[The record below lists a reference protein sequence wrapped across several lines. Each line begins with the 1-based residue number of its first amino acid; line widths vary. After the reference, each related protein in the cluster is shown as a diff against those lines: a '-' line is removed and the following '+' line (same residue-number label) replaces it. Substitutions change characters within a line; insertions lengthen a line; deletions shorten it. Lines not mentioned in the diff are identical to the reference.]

1 MVDLTTRYMGLSL
14 KNPII
19 IASSGLTG
27 NVESIKKLE
36 ANGAGAVVLKSIFE
50 EEIIMEYDH
59 MMNKMDQFESDYEY
73 FDYYDY
79 KIKEENVSK
88 YLQLIKDAKAAV
100 SIPVIA
106 SINCV
111 SSHEWTYFA
120 KKIEEAGADAIEL
133 NAFILPSDPERSSA
147 ENEKVYF
154 DIVNTIKK
162 EVKIPVAMK
171 MSYYFSNL
179 AQMIKKLSETELKGI
194 VLFNRFY
201 SPDFDIEELKVISS
215 HIFSTQSDQVMP
227 LRWISI
233 MAEKVSCDLAATTG
247 IHKGEDV
254 IKMLLAGAKAV
265 QVASTIYQNG
275 AEYIQTMLKEIE
287 EWMERHNY
295 LNIDQFRA
303 KLSQA
308 KNENG
313 AHYERV
319 QFMRYFGEKE
329 STL

>member
-19 IASSGLTG
+19 MASSGLTA
-27 NVESIKKLE
+27 NVASIKKLE

-50 EEIIMEYDH
+50 EEIMLEYDH
-59 MMNKMDQFESDYEY
+59 MMNQMDQFESDYEY

-79 KIKEENVSK
+79 KIKEENVNK

-111 SSHEWTYFA
+111 SAHEWTYFA

-133 NAFILPSDPERSSA
+133 NAFILPSDTERSSA

-154 DIVNTIKK
+154 DIVEKINN
-162 EVKIPVAMK
+162 EVSIPVALK
-171 MSYYFSNL
+171 MSHYFSNL
-179 AQMIKKLSETELKGI
+179 AQTIKKLSETKLKGI

-201 SPDFDIEELKVISS
+201 CPDFDIEEMKITSS
-215 HIFSTQSDQVMP
+215 HIFSTQSDQTMP

-247 IHKGEDV
+247 IHDGKDV
-254 IKMLLAGAKAV
+254 VKMLLAGAKAV
-265 QVASTIYQNG
+265 QVASTIYTNG
-275 AEYIQTMLKEIE
+275 AEYIQTMLKELE
-287 EWMERHNY
+287 DWMDRHNY

-303 KLSQA
+303 KMSQA

>member
-120 KKIEEAGADAIEL
+120 KKIQEAGADAIEL

-154 DIVNTIKK
+154 DILDTIKK
-162 EVKIPVAMK
+162 EVNIPVAIK
-171 MSYYFSNL
+171 MSHYFSNL

-215 HIFSTQSDQVMP
+215 HIFSTQNDQVMP

-247 IHKGEDV
+247 IHNGKDV
-254 IKMLLAGAKAV
+254 VKMLLAGAKAV

-303 KLSQA
+303 KLSQS

>member
-36 ANGAGAVVLKSIFE
+36 ANGAGAVILKSIFE

-154 DIVNTIKK
+154 DIVDTIKK
-162 EVKIPVAMK
+162 EVNIPVAMK
-171 MSYYFSNL
+171 MSHYFSNL

-247 IHKGEDV
+247 IHNGNDV
-254 IKMLLAGAKAV
+254 VKMLLAGAKAV

-303 KLSQA
+303 KLSQS